1 MTRFMLFLVRKS
13 HLEHGSLLLPGMASY
28 LSSRLAQDT
37 RDDSES
43 KPRTIVL
50 SRKKRLEYLIKVLRG
65 DAWAVVGDSNLDT
78 TPLCPI
84 GLDHDVPASRHG
96 MDAVEK

>member
-1 MTRFMLFLVRKS
+1 MTRFVLFLVRKS
-13 HLEHGSLLLPGMASY
+13 HLEHGSLSLLGMASY
-28 LSSRLAQDT
+28 LSSRLAQDA

-43 KPRTIVL
+43 EPRTIVL
-50 SRKKRLEYLIKVLRG
+50 SRKKRLEDLIKVFRR
-65 DAWAVVGDSNLDT
+65 DAWAVVGDSSLDT
-78 TPLCPI
+78 TSLCPL